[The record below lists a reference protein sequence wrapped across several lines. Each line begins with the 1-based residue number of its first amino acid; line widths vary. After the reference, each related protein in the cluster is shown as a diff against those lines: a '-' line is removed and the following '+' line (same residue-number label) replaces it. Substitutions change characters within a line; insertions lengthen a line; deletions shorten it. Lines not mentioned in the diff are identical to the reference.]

1 MSAFMQCF
9 TIDELEPLDERQLSH
24 LRHAIERE
32 VRNNPEI
39 HRILRDKFGPIRDR
53 MAAQGGAAPA
63 GAAPRRPRGSGPRR
77 RT

>member
-9 TIDELEPLDERQLSH
+9 SIDELEVLDERQLAH

-39 HRILRDKFGPIRDR
+39 HRILREKFSPIRDR
-53 MAAQGGAAPA
+53 MAGQARPA
-63 GAAPRRPRGSGPRR
+63 RARRPRSPGTPTPGASN
-77 RT
+77 